1 MPPSWLSACACGPA
15 GLASAQGR
23 CTRGL
28 AWPARSVAMA
38 ARSPCRCQ
46 QRGAAQRAQRGRGWD
61 EELILGV
68 GSSGILPATTD
79 GDGDLR
85 GGRTQR
91 RWSVPVEEPPSA
103 RWHKPHHTVG
113 VAWGL
118 LTEEERRRFELLS
131 SMVENKGVSVQRS
144 PGKIGEGGGMS
155 VGVDGQRKVMTG
167 EDDAAC
173 SSTGN
178 GGGGSSN

>member
-1 MPPSWLSACACGPA
+1 MPPGWLSACACGPA

-28 AWPARSVAMA
+28 ARPARLVGRSHGACSLRGYGGPLALPLPAMRCCTEST
-38 ARSPCRCQ
+38 ARERMR
-46 QRGAAQRAQRGRGWD
+46 RGTHFRGREFGD
-61 EELILGV
+61 L
-68 GSSGILPATTD
+68 T
-79 GDGDLR
+79 GDGDLW

-91 RWSVPVEEPPSA
+91 RRSVPVEEPPNA

-113 VAWGL
+113 VAWDL

-144 PGKIGEGGGMS
+144 PGKTGEGGGAS
-155 VGVDGQRKVMTG
+155 VGVDG
-167 EDDAAC
+167 
-173 SSTGN
+173 
-178 GGGGSSN
+178 